1 LNKEMPTPMNKS
13 VHTPIEK
20 HPSGK
25 TKQRRFISMALCWLT
40 AYSLANDF
48 VPLAS
53 IAQVVTR

>member
-1 LNKEMPTPMNKS
+1 MPTPMNKS

-53 IAQVVTR
+53 IVQVVTR